1 MTPLSEEWDCLL
13 IVSAAVFC
21 ISIMSDFFEAYL
33 LIVLFM
39 LIRLEM
45 FIRRGAWMD
54 CH

>member
-1 MTPLSEEWDCLL
+1 MTPLSEEWGHLL
-13 IVSAAVFC
+13 IVSAALFG

-45 FIRRGAWMD
+45 FIRSSAWMD
-54 CH
+54 